1 MDFRWIDRSAL
12 GLSGL
17 CLVHCLVGSLL
28 IAALS
33 VSGGFLLNHQFH
45 VIGLAVAIP
54 LAAFGL
60 WRGVAR
66 HGRWL
71 VAAVGALG
79 LLLMILAQFTT
90 HGAAEEVFYTVIG
103 VTLLGLAHLLNMRWS
118 A

>member
-33 VSGGFLLNHQFH
+33 VSGGFLLDHRFH
-45 VIGLAVAIP
+45 VVGLAMAVP
-54 LAAFGL
+54 LAVFGL

-66 HGRWL
+66 HGRWQ
-71 VAAVGALG
+71 VAAVGGLG
-79 LLLMILAQFTT
+79 IALMIVAQFSR
-90 HGAAEEVFYTVIG
+90 HGAADEVLYTVIG
-103 VTLLGLAHLLNMRWS
+103 VTLLGAAHLLNLRWNS
-118 A
+118 